1 MKKRSRIIAIL
12 TAIIMSGSL
21 VLTNTSNY
29 LSQPVSAATSKSKIN
44 QHRSKQVK
52 GKRGGIG
59 NTLKPQ
65 IGTRPQDNL
74 YLAVNSKWLK
84 QAKIPVDGTRTGAFD
99 ELSTKVNTELSQ
111 DMAAFANGKKPLPN
125 IPNFAK
131 AVALYKQARD
141 MDQRNRDGA
150 GPIKQDLAELEDIKD
165 FADFN
170 TKATKLFNETMPLP
184 IGWDVEPDLKNA
196 RKNDLYFGAAGTF
209 LPDTTSYQDANAK
222 ELLDIFKKQS
232 INLLKLAGVSEAEAT
247 TYVENALKF
256 DSKIAQN
263 TKSAEDS
270 AEVTSNYHPM
280 NVKDFE
286 AKFSDFDMAG
296 FLQRAI
302 GKEPDQIIVT
312 DPNFLNN
319 VNKLLNKDNF
329 AEIKGWMIVEFING
343 VAGNLSQQFIDASA
357 PFAQAESGQK
367 ELSSTAKQAFAITDS
382 DYADL
387 IGEYYGQTYFGSAA
401 KKDVTK
407 IVKQILK
414 IYEHRLQKNK
424 WLSKST
430 RQKAIAKLKT
440 MKVKVGYPGDVTDFY
455 DDIKVVPASQGGSL
469 YANRKAMTIQAL
481 KESILELDEPVN
493 RDDWYFTGD
502 EVNAGYNDEQ
512 NDITIPAAILQAPFY
527 SKKQSKA
534 ANLGGI
540 GAVIG
545 HEISH
550 AFDNNGAKFD
560 KYGSLHNWWTK
571 KDHAAFNK
579 RIKAEIKL
587 FNGIKYGGKKV
598 NGKLTVSENIA
609 DQGGLSVAIAAAKKD
624 HVSLR
629 ELFKNYARIWRLKAS
644 PEVTQGLLATDVHS
658 PNALRANV
666 QVQCQPDFYKVFKV
680 KKTDGMWLP
689 PKKRVLIW

>member
-1 MKKRSRIIAIL
+1 MKKKSKIIAVL

-29 LSQPVSAATSKSKIN
+29 LSQPVLAATSKSKTT

-59 NTLKPQ
+59 NLLKPKV
-65 IGTRPQDNL
+65 GMRPQDNL

-84 QAKIPVDGTRTGAFD
+84 QAKIPADGVSTGTLD

-131 AVALYKQARD
+131 AVDFYKQALD

-150 GPIKQDLAELEDIKD
+150 HPIKKDLAELENIKD

-170 TKATKLFNETMPLP
+170 TNAAKLFNEMMPLP
-184 IGWDVEPDLKNA
+184 IGWEVEPDLKNA
-196 RKNDLYFGAAGTF
+196 RKNALYFGSAGTI
-209 LPDTTSYQDANAK
+209 LSDATSYQDPNSK
-222 ELLDIFKKQS
+222 KLLDIYQKQS
-232 INLLKLAGVSEAEAT
+232 INLLKLAGVPEDEAT
-247 TYVENALKF
+247 TYAENAIKF
-256 DSKIAQN
+256 DSKIVQN

-280 NVKDFE
+280 SVKDFE
-286 AKFSDFDMAG
+286 AKFDNFDMAG
-296 FLQRAI
+296 FLKGAI

-312 DPNFLNN
+312 DPDFLNN
-319 VNKLLNKDNF
+319 VNGLLNKDNF
-329 AEIKGWMIVEFING
+329 AEIKGWMIVEFINS
-343 VAGNLSQQFIDASA
+343 VAGDLSQQFIDASA
-357 PFAQAESGQK
+357 PFAQAETGQK
-367 ELSSTAKQAFAITDS
+367 ELPSTAKQAFAITDS
-382 DYADL
+382 EFDDL
-387 IGEYYGQTYFGSAA
+387 IGEYYGQTYFGPAA

-407 IVKQILK
+407 MVEEILK
-414 IYEHRLQKNK
+414 TYEQRLQKNK

-430 RQKAIAKLKT
+430 RQKAIAKLKA
-440 MKVKVGYPGDVTDFY
+440 MKVKVGYPDDVTDFY
-455 DDIKVVPASQGGSL
+455 DDIEVVPASQGGSL
-469 YANRKAMTIQAL
+469 YANQKAMDIKTT
-481 KESILELDEPVN
+481 KEMVSELDEPVD
-493 RDDWYFTGD
+493 RDDWSITGD
-502 EVNAGYNDEQ
+502 EVNAFYNDER
-512 NDITIPAAILQAPFY
+512 NDINIPAAILQAPFY
-527 SKKQSKA
+527 SKKQSEA

-540 GAVIG
+540 GTVVG

-579 RIKAEIKL
+579 RVNAEIKL
-587 FNGIKYGGKKV
+587 FDGIKYGGKKV

-644 PEVTQGLLATDVHS
+644 PEWTQYLLANDVHS
-658 PNALRANV
+658 PDALRVNV

-680 KKTDGMWLP
+680 KKTDGMWLS